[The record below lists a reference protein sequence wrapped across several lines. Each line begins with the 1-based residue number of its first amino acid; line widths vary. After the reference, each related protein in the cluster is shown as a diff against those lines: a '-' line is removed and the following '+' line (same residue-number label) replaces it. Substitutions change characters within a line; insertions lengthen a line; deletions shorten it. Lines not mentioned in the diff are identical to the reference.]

1 MITKCTK
8 WAVRVAPDCKFGSH
22 QGGGGDHCRAAAAA
36 FGCFGCFCCSF
47 NSSNFPTQQGSPQ
60 NADFSVP
67 VEGSGDSK
75 VRFLG
80 ETFSSFSSSVDRT
93 VPESSN
99 HPPATSSRQRGE
111 REKAVDGA
119 RESAL
124 HSLWVVASTDDT
136 REDEEEDEKTSRYR
150 AVERTACGKNQ
161 SDELVV
167 VVVV

>member
-36 FGCFGCFCCSF
+36 FGCFSCFCCSF

-111 REKAVDGA
+111 REGCRRCEGVSSPFTVGCCEH
-119 RESAL
+119 RRHERRRRRR
-124 HSLWVVASTDDT
+124 
-136 REDEEEDEKTSRYR
+136 REDEQISSSGAHCMRQKSKR
-150 AVERTACGKNQ
+150 
-161 SDELVV
+161 
-167 VVVV
+167 

>member
-1 MITKCTK
+1 M
-8 WAVRVAPDCKFGSH
+8 R
-22 QGGGGDHCRAAAAA
+22 
-36 FGCFGCFCCSF
+36 
-47 NSSNFPTQQGSPQ
+47 
-60 NADFSVP
+60 
-67 VEGSGDSK
+67 
-75 VRFLG
+75 RFLLFLLPLT
-80 ETFSSFSSSVDRT
+80 EQCLRAVITHRPRVHAK
-93 VPESSN
+93 E
-99 HPPATSSRQRGE
+99 E

-167 VVVV
+167 VVVVVV

>member
-1 MITKCTK
+1 M
-8 WAVRVAPDCKFGSH
+8 R
-22 QGGGGDHCRAAAAA
+22 
-36 FGCFGCFCCSF
+36 
-47 NSSNFPTQQGSPQ
+47 
-60 NADFSVP
+60 
-67 VEGSGDSK
+67 
-75 VRFLG
+75 RFLLLLLPLT
-80 ETFSSFSSSVDRT
+80 EQCLRAVITHRPRVHAK
-93 VPESSN
+93 E
-99 HPPATSSRQRGE
+99 E

-136 REDEEEDEKTSRYR
+136 REDEEEEDEKTSRYR